1 MMVASD
7 LKALFVLT
15 VKAPREG
22 AQHVL
27 SLNLPAQVLWMALTL
42 VSVVTSIIF
51 AGLLQIAPMPQDE
64 MGELMRTMPAYD
76 APIIFA
82 LLQWARAVVTVFI
95 LYWAGRMFGGT
106 GRLVD
111 ILAVVAWLQA
121 VTFGLML
128 GIMVLSLLVPFVS
141 SILVLVMAV
150 WWVWAVASSLDVA
163 HGFDNMMKAAA
174 VLIVS
179 VIGATIGLSIFFGVV
194 ASVFVGTT

>member
-7 LKALFVLT
+7 LKGLFVQT

-22 AQHVL
+22 VQQVL
-27 SLNLPAQVLWMALTL
+27 SLNLSAQVLWMALTL
-42 VSVVTSIIF
+42 VSVVTSIIL
-51 AGLLQIAPMPQDE
+51 AGLLQVAPLPQDDV
-64 MGELMRTMPAYD
+64 GNLMRTMPAYD

-82 LLQWARAVVTVFI
+82 LMQWARAVVTVFI

-111 ILAVVAWLQA
+111 VLAVITWLQA
-121 VTFGLML
+121 VTFTLML
-128 GIMVLSLLVPFVS
+128 GIGVLGVVLPFVS
-141 SILVLVMAV
+141 SILIFAMVV
-150 WWVWAVASSLDVA
+150 WWLWAVTSSLDVA

-179 VIGATIGLSIFFGVV
+179 VIGATIGLSIFFGVM